1 MSRYLG
7 FLIGVS
13 FCISGCA
20 TVARGTND
28 KMVIDTEPPAAI
40 VTTDKELPKSK
51 SARKK
56 DPGLNPQYYGCPAT
70 PCEFKLPRRSEF
82 IMTISKEGFEDVEI
96 GVDYGLH
103 KESLNANLAGSAVT
117 GVGIGLATGTVVAGL
132 MGSGGVAM
140 GAAAATAGVMT
151 AGIGAVSIGIDGATG
166 AMMNVRP
173 NPIFINLPPEGTVF
187 EPHPGVEALRE
198 KRRKRDERKHKNRA
212 KKAVPP
218 SYGKKP

>member
-1 MSRYLG
+1 MTRHLG
-7 FLIGVS
+7 LLIGVS

-51 SARKK
+51 SARKR
-56 DPGLNPQYYGCPAT
+56 DPSLDPQFYGCPAT

-103 KESLNANLAGSAVT
+103 KESLNANLAGSTVT
-117 GVGIGLATGTVVAGL
+117 GVGIGLATGTVAAGL

-140 GAAAATAGVMT
+140 GTAAATAGVMT
-151 AGIGAVSIGIDGATG
+151 AGIGLVSIGIDGATG

-173 NPIFINLPPEGTVF
+173 NPIFINLPPEGTEF
-187 EPHPGVEALRE
+187 EAHPGVAALRE
-198 KRRKRDERKHKNRA
+198 KRQKREEKKRKYNTQ
-212 KKAVPP
+212 KAVPLG
-218 SYGKKP
+218 SDKKP